1 MKTSARNELS
11 GKIIDLKSGGV
22 ISEAVVEI
30 SKDIVI
36 SANITNDSKDKLKL
50 EVGKEISVLV
60 KSSSIILAKGELLS
74 SARNNI
80 NGTIKEIIKGAVNSE
95 VLITVG
101 DKTLCAV
108 VTNSSVENLGLTVD
122 CEVSAIFKASSVILI
137 A

>member
-1 MKTSARNELS
+1 MKTSARNELC

-30 SKDIVI
+30 NKDIVI
-36 SANITNDSKDKLKL
+36 SANITNDSKDKLGL
-50 EVGKEISVLV
+50 EIGKEVSVLV

-80 NGTIKEIIKGAVNSE
+80 KGTIKEIIKGAVNSE
-95 VLITVG
+95 VLVSVG
-101 DKTLCAV
+101 DKTFCAI
-108 VTNSSVENLGLTVD
+108 VTNSSVENLELTVG
-122 CEVSAIFKASSVILI
+122 CEVCAIFKASSVILI